1 MTMDITQV
9 LENLSS
15 IIEKGFIQ
23 EEYDGLP
30 IYLHPEAPFWFVPN
44 QQAHEILRALM
55 KSGDPRSVNG
65 RPAGSPA
72 HIAALARAI
81 TPPSPPPHQGR
92 SHLPLKNLTELWFHV
107 TDQCNLACRH
117 CLFGCAPGSGGRLD
131 PALFDAAAKQ
141 ALDAGCRL
149 FCFTGGEPFVYPG
162 FVEKTGRLLEARDAR
177 IAVLTN
183 GILIPRCMDEL
194 LRLDIERLHLQV
206 SLDGPKEVNDA
217 IRGPGTF
224 DKVAEALA
232 LMRKEKI
239 PCSLVM
245 AVSEDNFETMAD
257 FIRVSK
263 EMGVET
269 VHFMWHF
276 RRGSG
281 DDLGPPSMGPF
292 IERFQEAAAEAWR
305 LDVVIDNI
313 EAVKAQVFT
322 HPGTRFDLGNGAWES
337 LCVGPDGSI
346 YPTPALVGFES
357 MRAGHLD
364 DGLTKVWRES
374 TVLKKIRDTSLKD
387 LSQAADHPWRLL
399 LGGVDLD
406 HCLHNPKME
415 DPYLPLYREI
425 ALFAIKEEAERLP
438 MPKHPGLVL
447 RMGDVTMECPSRD
460 SVNFTHSN
468 CLLSM
473 GDGDTRT
480 LVREFYAARAD
491 EVDETILNPVF
502 YDPAEVE
509 FIPEK
514 GRVRS
519 YGCGSPIKDA
529 DLRPGEVLVD
539 LGCGSGVECFV
550 AARLV
555 GPEGRAIGVD
565 MTDAM
570 LDIAKQS
577 QGPVEAVLG
586 FANTTFLKGFLEEIP
601 LEDETADVV
610 VSNCVINLCRNKRR
624 VFQEI
629 FRVLKPGGRLV
640 ISDVVCEI
648 DPPLAI
654 RSDHKLT
661 GECIGGAMVQD
672 YLFSMLEVMGYSNA
686 TIVNRFPYRTVRNH
700 PFYSLTFRAYRP
712 DPKAL
717 ERKDLLYGGPF
728 KSLEMEDGLLLER
741 GVRKSAALPA
751 DMDKEKLGEMG
762 IFVLDAETGSVRN
775 KDSEGSCCC
784 APPQEAAQA
793 SCCGLPKVEA
803 QLEDFETGCLVCGAP
818 LGYLDVPEEK
828 TCSKCGGTAKAD
840 ALCAQGHFVC
850 DLCHKEDPVEVIRT
864 VCSSSDE
871 TDMLR
876 MASRIRSHPSFSVHG
891 PEHHAMVPGVILAT
905 YRNLGGNVQ
914 PLQVMSAIDRGA
926 LTPGGACGFMGSC
939 GAALGVGIAFA
950 LLLESN
956 PLKGDSR
963 TVSQRITAEVL
974 KKIAETGASRCCRR
988 ECYIALKAAAELS
1001 GQYLPMKLV
1010 AEDDFTCDQ
1019 HDLNRECLGSECP
1032 LYPF

>member
-1 MTMDITQV
+1 MTMDVTQV

-15 IIEKGFIQ
+15 IVENGFIQ

-44 QQAHEILRALM
+44 QQAHEILSALM
-55 KSGDPRSVNG
+55 KSNDPTRVDG
-65 RPAGSPA
+65 RPFGSPA
-72 HIAALARAI
+72 HLAALARAI
-81 TPPSPPPHQGR
+81 TPPSPPPHWGR

-117 CLFGCAPGSGGRLD
+117 CLFGCEPGAGEQLD
-131 PALFDAAAKQ
+131 PALFEAAAKQ

-149 FCFTGGEPFVYPG
+149 FCFTGGEPLVYPG
-162 FVEKTGRLLEARDAR
+162 FVEKMGRLLEAQDVRV
-177 IAVLTN
+177 AVLTN
-183 GILIPRCMDEL
+183 GILIPRHLDEL
-194 LRLDIERLHLQV
+194 LRLDVERLHFQV
-206 SLDGPKEVNDA
+206 SLDGPKEINDA

-224 DKVAEALA
+224 EKVGNALA
-232 LMRKEKI
+232 LLRKEKI
-239 PCSLVM
+239 PCSTVM
-245 AVSEDNFETMAD
+245 AVSEDNFGSMAD

-281 DDLGPPSMGPF
+281 NDLGPPHMDSF
-292 IERFQEAAAEAWR
+292 LERFQEAAAEAWR

-337 LCVGPDGSI
+337 LCIGPDGSI
-346 YPTPALVGFES
+346 YPTPALVDFES
-357 MRAGHLD
+357 MRAGRLE
-364 DGLTKVWRES
+364 DGLTKVWKES
-374 TVLKKIRDTSLKD
+374 PVLKKIRDTSLKD
-387 LSQAADHPWRLL
+387 LSQTADHPWRLL
-399 LGGVDLD
+399 LGGADLD
-406 HCLHNPKME
+406 HCLHNPGKE

-438 MPKHPGLVL
+438 APEHPGLIL
-447 RMGDVTMECPSRD
+447 RMGDITTDCPSEEA
-460 SVNFTHSN
+460 VNFTHSN
-468 CLLSM
+468 CLLSL
-473 GDGDTRT
+473 GDGGTRT
-480 LVREFYAARAD
+480 LVREFYAARAE

-502 YDPAEVE
+502 YDPAKVD

-529 DLRPGEVLVD
+529 DLQPGEVLVD
-539 LGCGSGVECFV
+539 LGCGSGVESFI
-550 AARLV
+550 AARQV
-555 GPEGRAIGVD
+555 GPEGRAVGID

-577 QGPVEAVLG
+577 QGSVEAALG
-586 FANTTFLKGFLEEIP
+586 FANTTFLKGFLEDIP
-601 LEDETADVV
+601 LEDDMADVV

-629 FRVLKPGGRLV
+629 FRILKPGGRLV
-640 ISDVVCEI
+640 ISDVVCEN

-672 YLFSMLEVMGYSNA
+672 YLFSMLEGMGYSGA
-686 TIVNRFPYRTVRNH
+686 SIMNRFPYRTVQNH

-712 DPKAL
+712 DPRAS
-717 ERKDLLYGGPF
+717 ERVDLLYGGPF

-741 GVRKSAALPA
+741 GVRKSVALPVN
-751 DMDKEKLGEMG
+751 MNKEKLGEMG
-762 IFVLDAETGSVRN
+762 VFVLEANTGSVRN
-775 KDSEGSCCC
+775 RDSETSC
-784 APPQEAAQA
+784 
-793 SCCGLPKVEA
+793 CCGLPNLEA
-803 QLEDFETGCLVCGAP
+803 RLENFETGCLVCGGP
-818 LGYLDVPEEK
+818 LGYLDIPEEK
-828 TCSKCGGTAKAD
+828 TCSRCGRAAKAD
-840 ALCAQGHFVC
+840 AVCAQGHFVC
-850 DLCHKEDPVEVIRT
+850 DLCHKGDPVEVIRA
-864 VCSSSDE
+864 VCSTSKE

-876 MASRIRSHPSFSVHG
+876 MADRIRSHPSFSMHG
-891 PEHHAMVPGVILAT
+891 PEHHALVPGVILAT
-905 YRNLGGNVQ
+905 YRNLGGDVQ

-939 GAALGVGIAFA
+939 GAATGVGVAFA

-956 PLKGDSR
+956 PLKGEPR
-963 TVSQRITAEVL
+963 TITQRITAEVL
-974 KKIAETGASRCCRR
+974 KKIADTGASRCCRR
-988 ECYIALKAAAELS
+988 ECYIAFKTAAELS
-1001 GQYLPMKLV
+1001 GQYLPLNLV
-1010 AEDDFTCDQ
+1010 ANDDFACEQ
-1019 HDLNRECLGSECP
+1019 HDLNLECLGSECP